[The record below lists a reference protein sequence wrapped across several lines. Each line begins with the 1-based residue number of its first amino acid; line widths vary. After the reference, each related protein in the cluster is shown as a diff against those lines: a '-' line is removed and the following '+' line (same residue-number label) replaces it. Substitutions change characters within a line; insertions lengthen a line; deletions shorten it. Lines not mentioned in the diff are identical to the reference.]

1 MKTLRWPT
9 TVTALAAMLLAAV
22 GCERHGASPPASMPP
37 PSVSA
42 ASASAP
48 VAGAA
53 QGAPSKAADVT
64 AARLAAADPDQW
76 FTPGRDA
83 AGTYYSPLKD
93 IDAGNVGKLGFAWDY
108 RLGTHRGQESTP
120 LVIDGVMYATSNFG
134 RVYALDAATGKE
146 LWTYDPHSDGR
157 WARYACCDAVNRG
170 LAAFEG
176 KLYVG
181 ALDGWLHAIDA
192 RTGRL
197 VWKVDTLVGRDE
209 RKPYTITGAPQLAG
223 DLVVIGNGGADFA
236 GVRGYVSAYDRK
248 SGALR
253 WRFYTV
259 PRDPAQ
265 GPQDQPHLVAAL
277 KTWDAKHPWAA
288 GSGGT
293 VWDGMAYDPALN
305 LVYIGTA
312 NAAPYDMKLDG
323 RRGGDQLYAASIIA
337 VHAGDGSMAWYYQTT
352 PGDRW
357 DFDSTQ
363 KLVLADVD
371 LDGRRRH
378 VIMQADKNGYY
389 YVLDRSSGALLSA
402 SPFAYV
408 SWARGIDPKSGRP
421 IVDPSA
427 EYVRGPA
434 LVFPSE
440 AGAHTWQPM
449 AYDPERALTYISVQ
463 EAGNVL
469 IETSGR
475 RAGLV
480 EGQFTTPA
488 FPPEAYDPTAM
499 RSLYGVL
506 PPLAD
511 LERPIKTDPA
521 SRGFLRA
528 YSVKE
533 HRVKWEAQTATAW
546 DGGVL
551 ATAGGLVFQGDANGN
566 LNVYGSDTGERLA
579 SIPLGTS
586 MMAAPMTYRVN
597 GVQYV
602 AIIAGYGGGA
612 VITGY
617 PLDPASAAYRYG
629 NEGRIIA
636 LKVDGPPP
644 PLPHLRTDPPFPD
657 LPPRPT
663 DQKQIAAGELLYNR
677 YCSRCHVMGRGNL
690 PDLRRIEPGT
700 HALFGTIVLGGAFA
714 AKGMG
719 RFDDVLSPAD
729 VDAIH
734 AYVID
739 GGYRLRR

>member
-1 MKTLRWPT
+1 MKALRWPT
-9 TVTALAAMLLAAV
+9 TVTALAAAVLLAAV
-22 GCERHGASPPASMPP
+22 GCARHGASPPASAPAASLPP
-37 PSVSA
+37 P
-42 ASASAP
+42 SAP
-48 VAGAA
+48 VAGTA

-83 AGTYYSPLKD
+83 DGTYYSPLKD
-93 IDAGNVGKLGFAWDY
+93 IDAANVGKLGFAWDY

-146 LWTYDPHSDGR
+146 IWTYDPHIDGR

-170 LAAFEG
+170 LAAFDG
-176 KLYVG
+176 KLYLG
-181 ALDGWLHAIDA
+181 GLDGWLHAIDA

-236 GVRGYVSAYDRK
+236 GTRGYVSAYDRE

-277 KTWDAKHPWAA
+277 KTWDARHPWAA

-312 NAAPYDMKLDG
+312 NAAPYDMKLGG
-323 RRGGDQLYAASIIA
+323 RRGGDELYAASIIA
-337 VHAGDGSMAWYYQTT
+337 IHAGDGSMAWYYQTT

-371 LDGRRRH
+371 LDGQRRH
-378 VIMQADKNGYY
+378 VIMQADKNGFY

-408 SWARGIDPKSGRP
+408 SWARGIDPKTGRP
-421 IVDPSA
+421 IVDSDA

-434 LVFPSE
+434 LVYPSE
-440 AGAHTWQPM
+440 AGAHSWQPM
-449 AYDPERALTYISVQ
+449 AYDPERAMTYMSVQ

-488 FPPEAYDPTAM
+488 FPPEVYDPAAM

-511 LERPIKTDPA
+511 LERPIKTNPA

-528 YSVKE
+528 YSIKE

-579 SIPLGTS
+579 LIPLGTS

-636 LKVDGPPP
+636 LRVGGPPP

-663 DQKQIAAGELLYNR
+663 DQKQIAAGEVLYNR

-700 HALFGTIVLGGAFA
+700 HALFSTIVLGGAFA

-739 GGYRLRR
+739 GGWRLKQ

>member
-9 TVTALAAMLLAAV
+9 TVTALAAAMLLAAV
-22 GCERHGASPPASMPP
+22 GCERSGALPPASAPAAVAAQ
-37 PSVSA
+37 SV
-42 ASASAP
+42 P

-644 PLPHLRTDPPFPD
+644 PLPHLRTDSPFPD

-700 HALFGTIVLGGAFA
+700 HALFSTIVLGGAFA